1 MTVFLSRRFNEVRSS
16 HLQLALHAP
25 YKAFIFNLRLVP
37 CFLIKLP
44 RRAVPAVPV
53 LGLGVFPLAA
63 TSLFTS
69 SFQPLS

>member
-25 YKAFIFNLRLVP
+25 YKAFIFNLRLVL

-44 RRAVPAVPV
+44 RHTVPA